1 MIILELLRYFTL
13 LIIGMSGLSVV
24 FGMDGKET
32 VTGRDSKYTYI
43 TVQEDYGGERRYRTN
58 NPFVMQSMDGLWWSS
73 DIMDAEEDNEE
84 SSDADTEDSPVTEDT
99 QNGDVVEDYETEGQH
114 DGLTIQNA
122 MLAVYNYLQE
132 NNALQNM
139 AFSYTANA
147 KGEKSMVLSV
157 KRRKQKMVIR

>member
-1 MIILELLRYFTL
+1 M
-13 LIIGMSGLSVV
+13 IIGMSGLSVV
-24 FGMDGKET
+24 FGMDGEET
-32 VTGRDSKYTYI
+32 VTGHDSKYTYI

-58 NPFVMQSMDGLWWSS
+58 NPFVMQSMDGLWWSLDSS

-84 SSDADTEDSPVTEDT
+84 SSDADTEDFPVTEDT
-99 QNGDVVEDYETEGQH
+99 QNGDVVEDYEAEGQH

-147 KGEKSMVLSV
+147 KEKSMVLSV

>member
-1 MIILELLRYFTL
+1 MLQPIFAL
-13 LIIGMSGLSVV
+13 LILGMSSLSVV
-24 FGMDGKET
+24 LGMDGIET
-32 VTGRDSKYTYI
+32 VTDHDSKYTYI
-43 TVQEDYGGERRYRTN
+43 TVQEDYGGERRYRAN
-58 NPFVMQSMDGLWWSS
+58 NPFVMQSMDGLWWSSDSS

-84 SSDADTEDSPVTEDT
+84 SSDADTEDFPVTEDT
-99 QNGDVVEDYETEGQH
+99 QNGDVVEDYEAEGQH

-139 AFSYTANA
+139 AFSYTA
-147 KGEKSMVLSV
+147 KCKKEKSMVLSV